1 MAAVHRVG
9 LDLTDKQEPVVP
21 EPGARSQA
29 GYVESGCPKYRAG
42 AGVAGVS
49 VGLGGGKE
57 SRGLSSRPARETFV
71 VKDKILET
79 WILL

>member
-1 MAAVHRVG
+1 MQRA
-9 LDLTDKQEPVVP
+9 
-21 EPGARSQA
+21 
-29 GYVESGCPKYRAG
+29 GCPKYRAG

-57 SRGLSSRPARETFV
+57 SRGLSSRQAGETFV